1 MNTEKSFFCY
11 MKYKYIH
18 ISVGN
23 VQQVNSVIY
32 IYLDLFSLQLKRNSN
47 NRIVMKG
54 MIKTPNI
61 HQMLFSHYFALC
73 STLIQ

>member
-18 ISVGN
+18 TSVGN
-23 VQQVNSVIY
+23 VQQVNSIIY

-54 MIKTPNI
+54 MIK
-61 HQMLFSHYFALC
+61 HQIFTKCYFLIILLYVAL
-73 STLIQ
+73 